1 MSKVAKVVGVV
12 AGVVAVV
19 ATGGAALG
27 LGLAVGNTVIAAGT
41 IATIASV
48 VSAAAMLASQALAKP
63 PPARGSVNTMRVEAT
78 PKQPYPMGEGL
89 HGGVLRHD
97 TAWGPTLKKV
107 PNPYRFMAV
116 VYSGCGPIHSISPR
130 VDFEAVSSWYNT
142 FLFTDTQLGATPEA
156 DALSPQWSGAPNWGA
171 AYKLSGQAAIGWSF
185 LFDKDGKRFASG
197 IPPLAA
203 YGKWVK
209 VYDPRLDSTQPGGS
223 GSHRLGDESTYEW
236 SENPAIHAGMYAY
249 GRYQNGKRVMGI
261 GMPADGIDWLTV
273 MAWAN
278 VCDTN
283 GWTIFGVLFEPDN
296 RWTNLKDICFAG
308 GAQPIPGGVLTFKYH
323 APVVALDTITADDL
337 TDDNRSVVPMQ
348 SYRDRLNTVVP
359 QYVSPDHNWEMV
371 DAEAVVNSTFLT
383 EDGEEK
389 RDVWPFNFVKDKDQA
404 AQLAAYRLFDTRELA
419 PITLVC
425 KSRMRHYRPG
435 ECLHMTLPRLGLDTD
450 AIILTREIDPVTMKV
465 TLTLMGET
473 PSKHAYCLG
482 QTGVAPATPAI
493 GQTAQERDEAAAG
506 ATSVSARRIVTKT
519 VQFPL
524 SSAVGEIEVDSFDA
538 TLDDGRDVSFTGT
551 TLTTLQDGV
560 TALADDTVYAV
571 FWDLIDGEF
580 FPVANPAT
588 AAFADGTNVFVGWQ
602 TTPDSGGTYTPP
614 PTAPPGYGG
623 GGDPNYDIP

>member
-27 LGLAVGNTVIAAGT
+27 LGLAVGGTVIGAGT

-63 PPARGSVNTMRVEAT
+63 PSARGSVNTMRVEAT
-78 PKQPYPMGEGL
+78 PKQSYAMGEGL
-89 HGGVLRHD
+89 AGGVLRHD

-130 VDFEAVSSWYNT
+130 VDFEAVSSWYNG

-156 DALSPQWSGAPNWGA
+156 DALSPQWSGTPNWGSS
-171 AYKLSGQAAIGWSF
+171 YKLSGQAAIGWSF

-209 VYDPRLDSTQPGGS
+209 VYDPRLDSTQSGGS
-223 GSHRLGDESTYEW
+223 GSHRLGDETTYEW
-236 SENPAIHAGMYAY
+236 SENPALHAGMYAY

-308 GAQPIPGGVLTFKYH
+308 GGQPIPGSVLTFKYA
-323 APVVALDTITADDL
+323 APVVALDTIVENDL
-337 TDDNRSVVPMQ
+337 TEDNRSVTTMQ
-348 SYRDRLNTVVP
+348 SFRDRLNTVVP
-359 QYVSPDHNWEMV
+359 QYISPDHNWEMV
-371 DAEAVVNSTFLT
+371 DAEAVVNSTFLS

-404 AQLAAYRLFDTRELA
+404 TQLAAYRLYDTRELA
-419 PITLVC
+419 PITLTC
-425 KSRMRHYRPG
+425 KPRMRHYRPG
-435 ECLHMTLPRLGLDTD
+435 ECLHVTLPRLGLDTD
-450 AIILTREIDPVTMKV
+450 AIILTREIDPITMKV

-473 PSKHAYCLG
+473 PAKHAYCLG
-482 QTGVAPATPAI
+482 QTGVAPPTPAI

-506 ATSVSARRIVTKT
+506 ATSVSARRLVAKT
-519 VQFPL
+519 NQFPL
-524 SSAVGEIEVDSFDA
+524 SADVGEIDIATFDA
-538 TLDDGRDVSFTGT
+538 TLTDGRDISFTGT

-560 TALADDTVYAV
+560 TAISDDTTYAV
-571 FWDLIDGEF
+571 FWDLIDEEF
-580 FPVANPAT
+580 FPVEEPAT
-588 AAFADGTNVFVGWQ
+588 TAFADSTNVFIGWQ
-602 TTPDSGGTYTPP
+602 TTPDGGGTYSPP
-614 PTAPPGYGG
+614 PDAPPGYGG
-623 GGDPNYDIP
+623 GGDPNYNIP